1 LTFSDQPAS
10 ASHHQ
15 ISEGLIVS
23 RRTIKAIHPAIRE
36 DIADLHTYR
45 AMPTPHLQH
54 IDPFLF
60 LNHHGWQS
68 YPRNNNGLPFGPHP
82 HRGFETVTFILEGD
96 IAHRDSGG
104 HESVIGAQGVQWM
117 TAGRGLIHSETSS
130 DIFMEEGGPMEILQL
145 WVNLPARLKM
155 TAPNYV
161 GLQGDEIPVYAVGGT
176 SDDRASVQ
184 LISGE
189 WNGHRGP
196 ITPLVDITTM
206 KLDLRNGA
214 VFSVD
219 IPVDHNIFFYVV
231 RGTLEV
237 NGRAVE
243 KRNTVEFSGD
253 GERLDL
259 VAAGDAVVLL
269 CHARPFGEPIVS
281 YGPFVMNTREEIQ
294 QAIGDYQAGRFN

>member
-1 LTFSDQPAS
+1 
-10 ASHHQ
+10 
-15 ISEGLIVS
+15 
-23 RRTIKAIHPAIRE
+23 
-36 DIADLHTYR
+36 
-45 AMPTPHLQH
+45 
-54 IDPFLF
+54 
-60 LNHHGWQS
+60 
-68 YPRNNNGLPFGPHP
+68 
-82 HRGFETVTFILEGD
+82 
-96 IAHRDSGG
+96 
-104 HESVIGAQGVQWM
+104 
-117 TAGRGLIHSETSS
+117 
-130 DIFMEEGGPMEILQL
+130 
-145 WVNLPARLKM
+145 M